1 MIVWLS
7 RMLLRS
13 IFWLCLGLVIA
24 AGGSPAVTPRRG
36 PTEASKLSAESDG
49 SAPHGPGEA
58 VGQAAGQSLFRFKTV
73 PAAGSTLFG
82 RRIATPGGQGASAKR
97 LLNAPWPTDAAS
109 RSPVILVNNEPL
121 NPADE
126 MIPWTGTTDQVIR
139 SYQARAA
146 KDRNNPSNYS
156 GLGAAYIQKTRETGD
171 VTYYDLAEKAL
182 KQALTV
188 RPDDR
193 IVTIVTTRL
202 ALISLSKHQ
211 FRDALAYA
219 QQALDVGTG
228 QLFPYAIT
236 GDAYL
241 ETGEY
246 EKASLAYSKM
256 AGLQGAAYPY
266 SRLAALR
273 FLRGDL
279 LGAMEEME
287 RGVEALLVGKAPRE
301 NVAWAETR
309 LGEFF
314 FHGGQ
319 LNDAADAYQNA
330 LQRYSTYHRAL
341 AGLARVRAAQ
351 KRYEEAITLYQKA
364 LAIIPLPE
372 YAAELGDI
380 NTKIGR
386 GREARKQYD
395 LVEYVGYLNTV
406 NKAIYNRDL
415 AFFYADH
422 DLKLKQSLELAKR
435 ELEVRRDIY
444 TYDVLAWALY
454 KNGKPRD
461 AVAAMADA
469 LKLGTKDARL
479 FFHAGMIHRAL
490 GDTEKARRYLQQA
503 LATNSHFHVLQA
515 DVAQQAL
522 RDLGPE

>member
-1 MIVWLS
+1 M
-7 RMLLRS
+7 
-13 IFWLCLGLVIA
+13 A
-24 AGGSPAVTPRRG
+24 AGGYLAGTPRRG
-36 PTEASKLSAESDG
+36 PTEQPSNAKSNDP
-49 SAPHGPGEA
+49 APLGRAEA
-58 VGQAAGQSLFRFKTV
+58 VAQAAGQSLFRFETV
-73 PAAGSTLFG
+73 AADGSTLG
-82 RRIATPGGQGASAKR
+82 RQIAAPRDRGASAKPF
-97 LLNAPWPTDAAS
+97 LNAPWPTDAGS
-109 RSPVILVNNEPL
+109 RMTVILVNNEPL

-126 MIPWTGTTDQVIR
+126 MIPWTGTTDQVIQF
-139 SYQARAA
+139 YQARAA
-146 KDRNNPSNYS
+146 KDRDNPSNYS

-182 KQALTV
+182 KQALKL

-193 IVTIVTTRL
+193 IVTTVTTRL
-202 ALISLSKHQ
+202 ALVSLSKHQ
-211 FRDALAYA
+211 FRDALVYA
-219 QQALDVGTG
+219 QKALDRGTG

-236 GDAYL
+236 GDAYF
-241 ETGEY
+241 ETGAY
-246 EKASLAYSKM
+246 EKAALAYSKM

-279 LGAMEEME
+279 LGAIEEME

-301 NVAWAETR
+301 NVAWGETR

-314 FHGGQ
+314 FQAGQ
-319 LNDAADAYQNA
+319 LDDAADAYQNA
-330 LQRYSTYHRAL
+330 LQRYSAYHRAL
-341 AGLARVRAAQ
+341 AGLARVRAVQ
-351 KRYEEAITLYQKA
+351 KNYAEAITLYQKA

-372 YAAELGDI
+372 YAAELGDVY
-380 NTKIGR
+380 TRIGR

-395 LVEYVGYLNTV
+395 LVEYIGYLNTV

-415 AFFYADH
+415 AFFYSDH

-435 ELEVRRDIY
+435 ELDVRRDIY

-454 KNGKPRD
+454 KNGNPQD

-515 DVAQQAL
+515 DVARQAL
-522 RDLGPE
+522 TDLGPE